1 MIPGGGALRCPYSPG
16 KAAAAWSRPGPRWMK
31 IAVFV
36 LFTKY
41 VEGLFLGEVQ
51 GRLDEVFISGQA
63 EGPP

>member
-1 MIPGGGALRCPYSPG
+1 MPRATQ
-16 KAAAAWSRPGPRWMK
+16 PGPRWMK

-36 LFTKY
+36 LLTKY